1 MVEKFN
7 SRVIEKK
14 WQSKWSEENSFVAKK
29 DLSKEKFYILEMFPY
44 PSGKIHMGHVRNYT
58 LGDVIARY
66 KRGKGFNVLHPMGWD
81 AFGMPAENA
90 AMQNNIHPAEWTYS
104 NIETMKSQLQLM
116 GLSIDWSR
124 EFATCDK
131 DYYHHQQK
139 LFKKLFKNNLVYKKK
154 SFVNWD
160 PVDNTVLANEQV
172 IDGKGWRSGA
182 EVEQKELSQ
191 WFFKIKDYADQL
203 LNDLDHL
210 NNWPD
215 KVKLMQKNWIG
226 RSEGCYL
233 GFDILDKNYKKVDQQ
248 LEIFTTR
255 PDTIFGASFC
265 AISPMHPLAQKISE
279 TDKNIQKFIKE
290 QSSSA
295 VNEESVARTE
305 KEGIRTNLSVKHPFI
320 KDKFLPIYIAN
331 FILMDYGTGAIYGV
345 PAHDQRDFEFAK
357 KYDLEIIQVI
367 KNKDEKDNIDLVEA
381 YTEDGEVINSDFL
394 NGLSVE
400 EAKKTIISKLEE
412 LKIGSKQ
419 VNYRLRDWGI
429 SRQRYWGCPIP
440 IIYREDGEV
449 IPVPDNE
456 LPVSL
461 PDDID
466 FDSPG
471 NPLEKHPTWKYTTCS
486 ETGMKAVR
494 ETDTLDTFV
503 DSSWY
508 FMKYCSEN
516 IQNHS
521 FDDEDLN
528 YWMPVDQYVGGVE
541 HAILHLLY
549 SRFFSKA
556 LSDTGVGNFN
566 EPFEGLFT
574 QGMVCHETFKTK
586 KGEWILP
593 NDTYE
598 KNNQFFRLETNELL
612 TKGPSESMSKSKKNV
627 VDPEAIINTYGADTA
642 RWFMLSDSPPG
653 RDINWSES
661 GIKGAWKFINKIWS
675 LINENKEIFQIPI
688 NDNKVE
694 TENYINLKK
703 ITHKSLKDITKS
715 IESFQMNVAVAKI
728 YEMTNFLTTF
738 KAKNSLEKSALKE
751 SIKILIR
758 VLEPM
763 TPHLAEECWSIIGN
777 DSILSGQKWPEF
789 NKNYVIDE
797 FASVVIQVNGK
808 KRAVIEIENN
818 AEQEEILEQLKIIK
832 NSQIPDDLSKIR
844 KIIFI
849 KNKILNLVL

>member
-1 MVEKFN
+1 MVEKYN

-14 WQSKWSEENSFVAKK
+14 WQSKWSESNSFVAKK

-66 KRGKGFNVLHPMGWD
+66 KRGRGFNVLHPMGWD

-104 NIETMKSQLQLM
+104 NIETMKSQLKLM

-124 EFATCDK
+124 EFATCDR

-139 LFKKLFKNNLVYKKK
+139 LFKKLYKNNLVYKKK
-154 SFVNWD
+154 SYVNWD

-210 NNWPD
+210 NHWPD

-233 GFDILDKNYKKVDQQ
+233 RFDILDETHKKIDQQ

-265 AISPMHPLAQKISE
+265 AISPMHPLAKKISK
-279 TDKNIQKFIKE
+279 TDKAIQNFINE

-305 KEGIRTNLSVKHPFI
+305 KEGIKTGLSVQHPFI

-367 KNKDEKDNIDLVEA
+367 RNKNEKENIDLVEA
-381 YTEDGEVINSDFL
+381 YTEDGEVMNSDFL

-400 EAKKTIISKLEE
+400 EAKKNVITKLED
-412 LKIGSKQ
+412 LKIGNKQ

-449 IPVPDNE
+449 IPVPDDE
-456 LPVSL
+456 LPVTL

-471 NPLEKHPTWKYTTCS
+471 NPLEKHPTWKHTACH

-556 LSDTGVGNFN
+556 LSDSGVGSFN
-566 EPFEGLFT
+566 EPFKGLFT
-574 QGMVCHETFKTK
+574 QGMVCHETYKTK
-586 KGEWILP
+586 TGEWIFP
-593 NDTYE
+593 SDTYE
-598 KNNQFFRLETNELL
+598 KNNQFFSLETNEPLI
-612 TKGPSESMSKSKKNV
+612 KGPSESMSKSKKNV

-653 RDINWSES
+653 RDINWSDS
-661 GIKGAWKFINKIWS
+661 GIKGAWKFINKVWS
-675 LINENKEIFQIPI
+675 LINENKEIFKTSI
-688 NDNKVE
+688 NDNESE
-694 TENYINLKK
+694 TKNYLNLKK
-703 ITHKSLKDITKS
+703 ITHKNLRNITKS

-738 KAKNSLEKSALKE
+738 EAKNNLEKSALKE
-751 SIKILIR
+751 SIEILIR

-763 TPHLAEECWSIIGN
+763 TPHLAEECWSIIGHN
-777 DSILSGQKWPEF
+777 SILSGQKWPEF
-789 NKNYVIDE
+789 DKNYIIDE
-797 FASVVIQVNGK
+797 LASIVIQVNGK
-808 KRAVIEIENN
+808 KRAVIEIEND
-818 AEQEEILEQLKIIK
+818 AEQDEVLRQLKTIK
-832 NSQIPDDLSKIR
+832 NTQIPDDLSNIR
-844 KIIFI
+844 KIIFV
-849 KNKILNLVL
+849 KNKILNIVL